1 MKALVL
7 AAGLGT
13 RLRPYTDRIPK
24 PLFTLDGRTLLDRI
38 VRQLIAAG
46 AQTVAVNTHHR
57 AEQIH
62 AHLAATTFP
71 AEIVVRHET
80 EILGTGGAIRNTADI
95 WGTQPF
101 MVVNSDITTDI
112 DLAAVFRFHAAHPHP
127 ATLVL
132 CHDPDFNS
140 VTVDQEAFVVDFAE
154 AGREARVGRRHLTF
168 TGIQA
173 LDPSV
178 IDYIPPR
185 GFANSIDAFRS
196 MLADGFKI
204 KAYLAAD
211 HVWSD
216 LGSPERYRAATRNIM
231 AAAAFQAVS
240 PTTDGLPIEW
250 HPLAGDG
257 SDRRWYRLRRG
268 GASLVRVD
276 HGIRPN
282 AAPGEADSFVNIGR
296 HLHDQGLPVPRIIR
310 EDAFAGLAF
319 VEDLGDRHLQTH
331 VAGMSAPADIR
342 SLYREVIDLLVQLS
356 TSGGRGFDPD
366 WTWQTARYDREVIV
380 EKECRYFIEAF
391 VRGYCGREVAFERI
405 EAESHRLAD
414 GILAEE
420 ARGFMH
426 RDFQSR
432 NILISAGRPHVID
445 FQGGRLGPAEYDLA
459 SLLIDPYVAL
469 PAALRD
475 RLRDDF
481 IAHYHEQT
489 GKPPAAIAATY
500 RLCALARN
508 LQILGAFGF
517 LAKAKGKTYF
527 ADYIPQAL
535 KSLQQNLAGLT
546 DHEFPQLRGIADTLV
561 RSKLPGPLQGCGKT
575 S

>member
-13 RLRPYTDRIPK
+13 RLRPYTDQIPK
-24 PLFTLDGRTLLDRI
+24 PLFTLDSRTLLERI

-46 AQTVAVNTHHR
+46 AQTVAVNTHHL

-62 AHLAATTFP
+62 AHLAGKTFT
-71 AEIVVRHET
+71 AQIVVRHET

-95 WGTQPF
+95 WGGQPF

-112 DLAAVFRFHAAHPHP
+112 DLAAVFRFHLNHPHP
-127 ATLVL
+127 VTLVL
-132 CHDPDFNS
+132 CHDPNFNS
-140 VTVDQEAFVVDFAE
+140 VTVDQDDCVVDFANTGGE
-154 AGREARVGRRHLTF
+154 IPQDMRHLTF
-168 TGIQA
+168 TGIQV

-178 IDYIPPR
+178 IAYIPAR
-185 GFANSIDAFRS
+185 GFAHSIDAFRS

-204 KAYLAAD
+204 KACIAVD
-211 HVWSD
+211 HGWAD
-216 LGSPERYRAATRNIM
+216 LGSPERYRTAARNIT
-231 AAAAFQAVS
+231 AAAAFQAIS
-240 PTTDGLPIEW
+240 PATDGRPIEW

-268 GASLVRVD
+268 GASLVMVD
-276 HGIRPN
+276 HGIRLG
-282 AAPGEADSFVNIGR
+282 AAPGEADSFVHIGR

-310 EDAFAGLAF
+310 DDAFAGLVF

-331 VAGMSAPADIR
+331 VAGMSACADIL
-342 SLYREVIDLLVQLS
+342 SLYREVIDLLVRLS
-356 TSGGRGFDPD
+356 TTGGRGFDPD
-366 WTWQTARYDREVIV
+366 WTWQTPRYDREVIV

-391 VRGYCGREVAFERI
+391 VQGYCGRKVAFQRI

-414 GILAEE
+414 GILAEN
-420 ARGFMH
+420 ASGFMH

-469 PAALRD
+469 PAALRET
-475 RLRDDF
+475 LRDDF
-481 IAHYHEQT
+481 IARYHEQT
-489 GKPPAAIAATY
+489 GKPPEDIAATY
-500 RLCALARN
+500 RLCALSRN

-517 LAKAKGKTYF
+517 LAKNKGKTFF

-535 KSLQQNLAGLT
+535 ASLQQNLAGLP
-546 DHEFPQLRGIADTLV
+546 DHDFPQLRGIADTLV
-561 RSKLPGPLQGCGKT
+561 RTTVPGC
-575 S
+575 